1 MKDPWLAVN
10 FSLFFPGLG
19 QLYATNFIRGVILII
34 LQGLLIGTGLWS
46 VFSPEGDV
54 ASGLIYLA
62 IAIGVYIF
70 NLFDALLLIY
80 DQAPEVYQERIPRK
94 IKNPWFA
101 VAISRILPGLGH
113 FYANQSVLG
122 LILMTTSLISL
133 RLQVFYWPL
142 LILTPLLT
150 AIAAYHSYINFSRT
164 AKRTLISFITGGVFC
179 VGLLMNYVPKG
190 IDQRL
195 AMFIL
200 PSQSMHPTL
209 ETGDRIFVGRDQNYQ
224 PQRQDVIVFH
234 PPENLKELDPSPAD
248 YYTKRIIGL
257 PGETVTIQGGI
268 VYINGTPL
276 VEDYLAENPD
286 YEFKIPVIPADQ
298 YFVLGDNRNDSFD
311 SHIWGMLPR
320 ENIYGKAYKIYWPL
334 QRVRSLLNTD

>member
-80 DQAPEVYQERIPRK
+80 YQAPEVYQERIPRK

-122 LILMTTSLISL
+122 LILIIEMNPYL
-133 RLQVFYWPL
+133 RKFVM
-142 LILTPLLT
+142 
-150 AIAAYHSYINFSRT
+150 H
-164 AKRTLISFITGGVFC
+164 
-179 VGLLMNYVPKG
+179 NY
-190 IDQRL
+190 
-195 AMFIL
+195 
-200 PSQSMHPTL
+200 
-209 ETGDRIFVGRDQNYQ
+209 
-224 PQRQDVIVFH
+224 
-234 PPENLKELDPSPAD
+234 
-248 YYTKRIIGL
+248 
-257 PGETVTIQGGI
+257 
-268 VYINGTPL
+268 
-276 VEDYLAENPD
+276 
-286 YEFKIPVIPADQ
+286 
-298 YFVLGDNRNDSFD
+298 
-311 SHIWGMLPR
+311 
-320 ENIYGKAYKIYWPL
+320 
-334 QRVRSLLNTD
+334 